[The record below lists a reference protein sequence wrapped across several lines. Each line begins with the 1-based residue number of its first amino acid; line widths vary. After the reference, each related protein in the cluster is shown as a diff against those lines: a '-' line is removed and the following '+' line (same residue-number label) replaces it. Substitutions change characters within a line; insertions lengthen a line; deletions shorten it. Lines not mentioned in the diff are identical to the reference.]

1 MVREEV
7 KFENKDGAFFQEYFN
22 YRVCIIRDPDNPTKY
37 VVGLLRTM
45 RRIHCENVEDF
56 KGYSS
61 FMSLYGSTDPLS
73 ESFTMKDVVN
83 KAKSLNENIR
93 KAFPDV
99 NFAYGVFIFDKPGS
113 NLKALADEIK
123 LELIE
128 INDQSFQIRQQS

>member
-22 YRVCIIRDPDNPTKY
+22 YRVCIIRDPTKY

-113 NLKALADEIK
+113 NLSLMK
-123 LELIE
+123 
-128 INDQSFQIRQQS
+128 